1 MLQNSEGRSAMLSTD
16 HHPQRALSSSMAP
29 FALLDYDDNVV
40 LSRAMRETDGG
51 GGVVT
56 SLW

>member
-1 MLQNSEGRSAMLSTD
+1 MLSTD